1 MRHRIFRIIPPS
13 FRRRA
18 VRATVCIFLRALLNF
33 VGLAVLIPVLV
44 LIVDARNIHVNS
56 YLSRAYD
63 QLGFTDE
70 RVFVAAVC
78 AAVVGVVIAKC
89 LLSLALFKVERNF
102 TFDLYRHLSR
112 RLYTTYHDRGLTFV
126 KNSNSAVL
134 TRNVNAVSLTFV
146 AGVLKPMAAIASECI
161 LFAML
166 FAALALYNPTAAA
179 LAAAIFV
186 PATAVYYLLVRKRLV
201 RYGDEENRAHRAK
214 ARCVSET
221 FRGYSDIEI
230 NNAFDRMLQTF
241 DDEQQRIIALRKR
254 SDTIAALPQI
264 FTETGLVLGMAA
276 IVLLL
281 GMDGRRTE
289 IMFGI
294 LAVAALRL
302 MPSVRS
308 IMSGWTAVKY
318 NLYTIDVLLEADLGD
333 GERES
338 SGDTSRLPLHDAIR
352 VENVSFRFDDE
363 RGDREIFH
371 DLSLTIRRGERLG
384 IRGTSGAGKTT
395 LFNLLLGFYRPTA
408 GRITIDGV
416 TLDASTR
423 RRWQNTV
430 GYVSQNVFIT
440 DSSFA
445 QNVALGAA
453 PGDIDR
459 ERVRQALEAADLGD
473 FIAALPKGM
482 DTPIGEC
489 GCRLSGGQRQRIGI
503 ARALYKQA
511 DVLFFDEATSSL
523 DNRTEESINRSIS
536 ELSERNRELTIVVIA
551 HRESSLDYCDRIIT
565 VGNDDT
571 KTRI

>member
-1 MRHRIFRIIPPS
+1 MNSRIFRIIPPS

-18 VRATVCIFLRALLNF
+18 LYATVCIFLRAVLNF
-33 VGLAVLIPVLV
+33 VGLAVLLPVLV
-44 LIVDARNIHVNS
+44 LIVDASNIHANS
-56 YLSRAYD
+56 YLNRAYGM
-63 QLGFTDE
+63 LGFTDD
-70 RVFVAAVC
+70 RTFVVAVC
-78 AAVVGVVIAKC
+78 AAVVGIVAVKC

-112 RLYTTYHDRGLTFV
+112 ELYTTYHDRGLSFI

-161 LFAML
+161 LFIML
-166 FAALALYNPTAAA
+166 FAALVLYNPTVAVLVAG
-179 LAAAIFV
+179 IFI
-186 PATAVYYLLVRKRLV
+186 PATTVYYLLVRKRLV

-230 NNAFDRMLQTF
+230 NNAFDRMLHTF
-241 DDEQQRIIALRKR
+241 DEEQQRIISLRKR
-254 SDTIAALPQI
+254 SDTISALPQM
-264 FTETGLVLGMAA
+264 FTEIGLVLGMAA
-276 IVLLL
+276 IVVML
-281 GMDGRRTE
+281 GMDGRRME
-289 IMFGI
+289 ILFGV
-294 LAVAALRL
+294 LAMAAMRL

-308 IMSGWTAVKY
+308 IMSGWTAIKY
-318 NLYTIDVLLEADLGD
+318 NLYTIDVLLEADID
-333 GERES
+333 TAEHDTA
-338 SGDTSRLPLHDAIR
+338 GDTSRLPLRDCIR
-352 VENVSFRFDDE
+352 VENVSFRFDDD
-363 RGDREIFH
+363 RGDREIFSN
-371 DLSLTIRRGERLG
+371 LSLTIRRGERLG

-395 LFNLLLGFYRPTA
+395 LFNLLLGFYTPTS

-416 TLDASTR
+416 ALDASTR
-423 RRWQNTV
+423 RRWQNAV

-445 QNVALGAA
+445 QNVALGTA
-453 PGDIDR
+453 PDDIDR
-459 ERVRQALEAADLGD
+459 QRAQQALEAADLGD

-536 ELSERNRELTIVVIA
+536 GLSERNRELTIVVIA
-551 HRESSLDYCDRIIT
+551 HRESSLEYCDRIIT
-565 VGNDDT
+565 VGNDD
-571 KTRI
+571 